1 MEELETTALLSP
13 MSAPPLQPTAASIEQ
28 KNREFARELRKI
40 ENRDWWVWGYSIF
53 VIVLLTFTVI
63 SFLLQSLGEG
73 ADTRFKIKASD
84 AIFGLVALVI
94 IFDVYV
100 VYQQTLIKRLRRQLA
115 EKQGHSDLLRTLA
128 MIDPLTGLYNRR
140 FAEQRLAAEV
150 ARSERK
156 GHPLT
161 VLTLDLDHFKQVN
174 DTHGH
179 PAGDLVLQEFA
190 AHLNKIIRGSDLAV
204 RLGGDEFLVLLPEC
218 TLQQLELVLG
228 RLGSLEVD
236 WHGQKIPVT
245 FSAGWKQY
253 EMGER
258 PEEML
263 ERADQVLYD
272 RKRAS
277 KKAHAPQI
285 DTQENSGGDSPS
297 ATEAPPLHVLV
308 DLTCPHCGKKNSFA
322 ILQTSGERNAAR
334 REVRCA
340 HCKEAWEPLIPGPVM
355 AGPFPK

>member
-1 MEELETTALLSP
+1 
-13 MSAPPLQPTAASIEQ
+13 MSAPPLQPTAASIEAR
-28 KNREFARELRKI
+28 NREFAKELSKI
-40 ENRDWWVWGYSIF
+40 EKRDWWVWGYSIF
-53 VIVLLTFTVI
+53 VILLLTFTII
-63 SFLLQSLGEG
+63 SFILPTLGEG
-73 ADTRFKIKASD
+73 ANTRFRMKASE
-84 AIFGLVALVI
+84 AIFGLVALVV
-94 IFDVYV
+94 IFNVYV

-115 EKQGHSDLLRTLA
+115 ERQGHSDLLRTLA

-161 VLTLDLDHFKQVN
+161 VLTLDLNDFKQVN
-174 DTHGH
+174 DTYGH
-179 PAGDLVLQEFA
+179 VAGDLVLQEFA
-190 AHLNKIIRGSDLAV
+190 ARLNRVIRGSDLAV

-236 WHGQKIPVT
+236 WHGRKIPVT
-245 FSAGWKQY
+245 FSAGWKEY

-277 KKAHAPQI
+277 KKAQAAPSDI
-285 DTQENSGGDSPS
+285 QENSARGSPVI
-297 ATEAPPLHVLV
+297 EGAPPLHVLV

-322 ILQTSGERNAAR
+322 ILQASGERNAAR
-334 REVRCA
+334 RELRCA
-340 HCKEAWEPLIPGPVM
+340 HCRETWETLIAGPVM

>member
-1 MEELETTALLSP
+1 
-13 MSAPPLQPTAASIEQ
+13 MSAPPLQPTAASIAER
-28 KNREFARELRKI
+28 NREFAKELRKI

-53 VIVLLTFTVI
+53 VIVLLTFAVI
-63 SFLLQSLGEG
+63 SFILPSLGEG
-73 ADTRFKIKASD
+73 ADTRFRIKASD
-84 AIFGLVALVI
+84 AIFGLVALVM
-94 IFDVYV
+94 IFNVYV

-161 VLTLDLDHFKQVN
+161 VLTLDLNDFKQIN

-190 AHLNKIIRGSDLAV
+190 ARLNRVIRGSDLAV

-277 KKAHAPQI
+277 KK
-285 DTQENSGGDSPS
+285 TQAAQSDIQESYSGEESPLVK
-297 ATEAPPLHVLV
+297 EAPPLHVLV

-340 HCKEAWEPLIPGPVM
+340 HCKETWEPLIPGPVM